1 MTGCECLRKT
11 FVKYR
16 DTFKT
21 FIFTISLRTHLSQ
34 SPQQVPQKIS
44 LKKHRCLCKFLF
56 LMPTKSTRTKF
67 SHYKCSMIILTQL
80 QRERER
86 ANIVGTRE
94 AQGINKKNGWK
105 KLGKNLPIF

>member
-1 MTGCECLRKT
+1 
-11 FVKYR
+11 
-16 DTFKT
+16 
-21 FIFTISLRTHLSQ
+21 
-34 SPQQVPQKIS
+34 
-44 LKKHRCLCKFLF
+44 
-56 LMPTKSTRTKF
+56 
-67 SHYKCSMIILTQL
+67 MIILTQL